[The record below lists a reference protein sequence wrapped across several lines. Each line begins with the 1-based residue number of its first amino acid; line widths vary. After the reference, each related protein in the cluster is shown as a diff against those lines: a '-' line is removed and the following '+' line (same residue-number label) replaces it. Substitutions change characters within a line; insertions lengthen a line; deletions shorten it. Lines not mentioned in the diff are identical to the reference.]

1 MTNQNE
7 SVTTVRPLITYCDD
21 AISKRPNQ
29 SVKSSCSVFPPE
41 HHHWSVTSWGSG
53 KSAQM
58 GSFIAK
64 GAPNKRF
71 LQLQE
76 SEDKGKEV
84 GRARHGKVLRTE
96 SEWRKVSLRSSPAFT
111 IKKSL
116 LKATLKRSP
125 NGGSHGCQPFCSPP
139 TLTFRL

>member
-1 MTNQNE
+1 MSSPPVPSSPQNI
-7 SVTTVRPLITYCDD
+7 TTG
-21 AISKRPNQ
+21 Q
-29 SVKSSCSVFPPE
+29 SPVEGQVSQ
-41 HHHWSVTSWGSG
+41 HRWGH
-53 KSAQM
+53 
-58 GSFIAK
+58 FIAK

-71 LQLQE
+71 LQLQG

-96 SEWRKVSLRSSPAFT
+96 SEWRKVSLRSSPALT

-116 LKATLKRSP
+116 LKATIKRSP
-125 NGGSHGCQPFCSPP
+125 NGGSRGCQPFYSSP